1 MADHRNRRA
10 LTHFPTALLAG
21 MSHFPAR
28 SLHANR
34 TGSKSLPAQAEI
46 PTANRHNCGMQ
57 RRWRYANVVT
67 GKQAR
72 RQEKEMEWQLI
83 VALVIMIPI
92 ILVPVAFVWYLNL
105 GGMRLLLRAVRRTK
119 IAGKERRAAPDEAR

>member
-1 MADHRNRRA
+1 
-10 LTHFPTALLAG
+10 
-21 MSHFPAR
+21 
-28 SLHANR
+28 
-34 TGSKSLPAQAEI
+34 
-46 PTANRHNCGMQ
+46 MQ

-72 RQEKEMEWQLI
+72 RQVKEMEWQLI

-92 ILVPVAFVWYLNL
+92 VLVPVAFVWYLNL

>member
-1 MADHRNRRA
+1 
-10 LTHFPTALLAG
+10 
-21 MSHFPAR
+21 
-28 SLHANR
+28 
-34 TGSKSLPAQAEI
+34 
-46 PTANRHNCGMQ
+46 MQ

>member
-1 MADHRNRRA
+1 
-10 LTHFPTALLAG
+10 
-21 MSHFPAR
+21 
-28 SLHANR
+28 
-34 TGSKSLPAQAEI
+34 
-46 PTANRHNCGMQ
+46 MQ

-92 ILVPVAFVWYLNL
+92 VLVPVAFVWYLNL
-105 GGMRLLLRAVRRTK
+105 GGMRLLLRAVRRTN
-119 IAGKERRAAPDEAR
+119 IASKERRAAPDEAR